1 MPYYFLGQFTTENL
15 ATAAVLMPVAI
26 PATFF
31 GVWLIR
37 RVDTARF
44 YEVIHILILSVGF
57 FLIWQGVA
65 GLIG

>member
-1 MPYYFLGQFTTENL
+1 
-15 ATAAVLMPVAI
+15 V
-26 PATFF
+26 F

-44 YEVIHILILSVGF
+44 YDVIHILILAVGF
-57 FLIWQGVA
+57 FLIWQGTA